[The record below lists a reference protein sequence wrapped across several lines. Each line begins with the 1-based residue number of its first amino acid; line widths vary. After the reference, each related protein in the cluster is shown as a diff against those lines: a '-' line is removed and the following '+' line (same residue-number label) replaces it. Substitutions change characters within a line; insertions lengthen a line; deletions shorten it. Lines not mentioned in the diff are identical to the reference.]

1 MRWIGQRSA
10 LARERNAAMLLTI
23 CIATYNRATQLP
35 RTLESIVPQLQEFDD
50 VELLIVDGNSTDDTE
65 AVVAQACAACAKIR
79 YLKLAEKGGVDK
91 DFDIAVCN
99 SSATYCWLFT
109 DDDLLMSGAVRAVR
123 DAVLGGA
130 DLVVVNAEVCD
141 FDLRTALTP
150 NALKI
155 ERDVRGDFFGGG
167 RDAFFR
173 KCAHYITFIG
183 AIVIRR
189 ALWVAAPN
197 ERFYGT
203 RFIHVGVL
211 STLPEGTRTHVLA
224 EPRIRIRLG
233 NAEWSGIA
241 FKVWTELWP
250 NLIWSFDCLSESCK
264 RAICAREP
272 WKSAKNLL
280 WYRALGSYS
289 TREYAQQVRSKPNS
303 PYKIAAAVVSRLPQM
318 LVRLAFVAY
327 ARLKRDRI
335 QLYCLGDGGR
345 SKNSWLS
352 EN

>member
-1 MRWIGQRSA
+1 
-10 LARERNAAMLLTI
+10 MLLTI
-23 CIATYNRATQLP
+23 AIATYNRASQLP
-35 RTLESIVPQLQEFDD
+35 RTLESIVSQLEELDD

-65 AVVAQACAACAKIR
+65 AVVARARAACSKVR
-79 YLKLAEKGGVDK
+79 YLKLPEKGGVDK
-91 DFDIAVCN
+91 DFDIAVRN
-99 SSATYCWLFT
+99 SSGTYCWLFT
-109 DDDLLMSGAVRAVR
+109 DDDLLMPGAVRALR
-123 DAVLGGA
+123 DTLLEGA
-130 DLVVVNAEVCD
+130 DLLVVNAEVCD
-141 FDLRTALTP
+141 FDLHTVLTA
-150 NALKI
+150 NALNI
-155 ERDVRGDFFGGG
+155 DRDVRGDFRGGG

-173 KCAHYITFIG
+173 LCARYITFIG

-189 ALWVAAPN
+189 ALWVAAPS

-203 RFIHVGVL
+203 RFIHVGVI

-224 EPRIRIRLG
+224 QPRIRIRLG

-250 NLIWSFDCLSESCK
+250 NLIWSFDSLTESCK

-272 WKSAKNLL
+272 WKSAKTLL

-289 TREYAQQVRSKPNS
+289 ISQYSGQVRSKATS
-303 PYKIAAAVVSRLPQM
+303 PHKIAAAVVARLPQM
-318 LVRLAFVAY
+318 LVRTAFVAY
-327 ARLKRDRI
+327 ARLKRDRM

-352 EN
+352 ET